1 VIGLTNNVRITEL
14 LQHYNIHPLVI
25 EDILNTEQRPKIDY
39 FDDYSFI
46 VVKIQ
51 LNKRNFV
58 QFSFILLDKIIISL
72 QDTDSNFFTLVEKIL
87 ATKGTKAR
95 QRSVDY
101 LLLDSLV
108 DNQFTVVESVE
119 NKVDD
124 LEERFLKDQQSLSLP
139 DI

>member
-1 VIGLTNNVRITEL
+1 
-14 LQHYNIHPLVI
+14 
-25 EDILNTEQRPKIDY
+25 
-39 FDDYSFI
+39 